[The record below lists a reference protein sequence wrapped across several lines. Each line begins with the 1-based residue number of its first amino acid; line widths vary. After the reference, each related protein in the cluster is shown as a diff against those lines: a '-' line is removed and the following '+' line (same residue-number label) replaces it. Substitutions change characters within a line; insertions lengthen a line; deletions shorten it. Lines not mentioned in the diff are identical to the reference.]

1 MKIKSVHAREI
12 LDSRGNPTVEA
23 DVVLESGVMGRA
35 AVPSGA
41 STGTFEAHELRD
53 GDSRYG
59 GKGVLKAVRN
69 VNGEISK
76 TVVGMNADNQ
86 KGIDDE
92 LVALDGTKNKERL
105 GANAILA
112 VSLASAHAAANEK
125 RTPLYKHIN
134 SLSSHPSIYGG
145 VGGTEF
151 LLPLPMCNI
160 INGGE
165 HASGSTDIQEFMIM
179 PVGAESFSDAL
190 RMMAEVY
197 HSLKK
202 VLEKKG
208 YGTTVGDEGGYAPS
222 VRSGNREALELIAES
237 IKNAKYELG
246 KDFALAL
253 DVAAS
258 ELRKDGAYLLET
270 EGKTLDAS
278 GMISMY
284 ESLAR
289 DFPIVS
295 IEDGLAEDDW
305 DGWKMLTEKMGGSTQ
320 LVGDDL
326 LVTNLEFLERG
337 IKEKAGN
344 AILIKLNQIG
354 TLSETISVVE
364 RAQNAGWRTVVSH
377 RSGETEDTTIA
388 HVAVGLG
395 AGQIKTG
402 SVSRTDRV
410 AKYNELLRIEEMLGT
425 EAVFAGKSAIK

>member
-1 MKIKSVHAREI
+1 MKIKAVHAREI

-23 DVVLESGVMGRA
+23 DVVTDNGILGRA

-53 GDSRYG
+53 GGVRYG
-59 GKGVLKAVRN
+59 GKGVLKAVSN
-69 VNGEISK
+69 VNGEIAK
-76 TVVGMNADNQ
+76 AVIGMEAGAQ
-86 KGIDDE
+86 QAIDDA
-92 LVALDGTKNKERL
+92 LITLDGTKNKERL

-125 RTPLYKHIN
+125 RVPLYEHIH
-134 SLSSHPSIYGG
+134 SLSKTKPPI
-145 VGGTEF
+145 T
-151 LLPLPMCNI
+151 LPMPMCNI
-160 INGGE
+160 INGGK

-179 PVGAESFSDAL
+179 PVGAKSFSESL

-208 YGTTVGDEGGYAPS
+208 YSTTVGDEGGYAPN
-222 VRSGNREALELIAES
+222 VKNGNREALELIAEA

-246 KDFALAL
+246 RDFALAL

-258 ELRKDGAYLLET
+258 ELGKSGAYRLET
-270 EGKTLDAS
+270 ENKNLDAS

-284 ESLAR
+284 ESLVN

-295 IEDGLAEDDW
+295 IEDGLGEDDW
-305 DGWKMLTEKMGGSTQ
+305 EGWKLLTQKMGSNTQ

-326 LVTNLEFLERG
+326 LVTNTEFLERG

-364 RAQNAGWRTVVSH
+364 CAQEAGWRTVVSH
-377 RSGETEDTTIA
+377 RSGETEDTTLA

-410 AKYNELLRIEEMLGT
+410 AKYNELLRIEELLGDK
-425 EAVFAGKSAIK
+425 AIFAGGSILGA